1 MIAHILKI
9 TQNTIYKYTGF
20 LLHDFKYMKDQAS
33 AIREAAGEEDNFLL
47 SNMMEDHIE
56 YYVKQI
62 WFIESML
69 K

>member
-1 MIAHILKI
+1 
-9 TQNTIYKYTGF
+9 
-20 LLHDFKYMKDQAS
+20 DQAV
-33 AIREAAGEEDNFLL
+33 AIRAAADEEGDCLL
-47 SNMMEDHIE
+47 VSMMEDHVA

>member
-1 MIAHILKI
+1 
-9 TQNTIYKYTGF
+9 
-20 LLHDFKYMKDQAS
+20 MKDQAS
-33 AIREAAGEEDNFLL
+33 AIREAVGEEDNFLL

>member
-1 MIAHILKI
+1 
-9 TQNTIYKYTGF
+9 
-20 LLHDFKYMKDQAS
+20 MKDQAA
-33 AIREAAGEEDNFLL
+33 AIRDAASEEDNFLL

>member
-1 MIAHILKI
+1 
-9 TQNTIYKYTGF
+9 
-20 LLHDFKYMKDQAS
+20 MKDQAS
-33 AIREAAGEEDNFLL
+33 AIREAAGKEDNF
-47 SNMMEDHIE
+47 NMMEDHIE